1 MIDVLH
7 KLAHGVA
14 LSFEPSNL
22 LYALAGSILGTLV
35 GVLPGLGPVTTI
47 AVLLP
52 VTYHVGSPLGA
63 IIMLASIYYGAMYGG
78 STTSIL
84 LKVPGEAAS
93 VITCIDGHE
102 MAKKGRAG
110 PALSIA
116 AIGSFIA
123 GTLAVCALALVGPAF
138 AKFAVSFGPPEF
150 FALALFGLLLSATL
164 SGGSPVRGVCMV
176 LVGLLLGLVGVDTV
190 TGVERYTFGFMTFAD
205 GIDMIPML
213 MGLFGLA
220 EILHG
225 LDEKE
230 EATLVSDKVGRLFP
244 SRDDWQQSQGP
255 ILRGSFIGFLIGLIP
270 GGGAI
275 LASLM
280 SYTLEKRLSKTPQD
294 FGRGA
299 IAGVAGP
306 ESANNAAATSSF
318 VPLLTLGLPGNAVTA
333 VLFAGLL
340 IQNVQPGPLMLVK
353 SPDVFWGVIAS
364 MYVGNIMLLFLNLP
378 LVGLWVQLL
387 RVPSW
392 ILSSAILLIAIFGT
406 YSLRSNFADI
416 GTLMAFGGVGY
427 LLKKAEFD
435 AGPLIMAFI
444 LANILDTSL
453 RQALLMGDGSLT
465 FMLGRPIALTIL
477 LVSILVIAAQVWSY
491 ARGSKRDLSSLL
503 ELDDGNKQSPA

>member
-1 MIDVLH
+1 MIEAFE
-7 KLAHGVA
+7 KLIYG
-14 LSFEPSNL
+14 LSLSLEPANL
-22 LYALAGSILGTLV
+22 LYAFMGSVLGTLV

-52 VTYHVGSPLGA
+52 VTYHAGSPLGA

-93 VITCIDGHE
+93 VITCIDGYE

-110 PALSIA
+110 PALAIA

-138 AKFAVSFGPPEF
+138 AKFAVSFGPPEY
-150 FALALFGLLLSATL
+150 FALALFGLALCATL
-164 SGGSPVRGVCMV
+164 SGGSPVRGMCMV
-176 LVGLLLGLVGVDTV
+176 FAGLLLGLVGVDTV
-190 TGVERYTFGFMTFAD
+190 TGVERYTFGIMAISD
-205 GIDMIPML
+205 GIDLVPML
-213 MGLFGLA
+213 MGLFGLG
-220 EILHG
+220 EILHN
-225 LDEKE
+225 LDEKDGSSLI
-230 EATLVSDKVGRLFP
+230 ASKVGRLFP
-244 SRDDWQQSQGP
+244 SREDWKESSGP
-255 ILRGSFIGFLIGLIP
+255 IFRGSFIGFIIGLIP

-275 LASLM
+275 LGSLL
-280 SYTLEKRLSKTPQD
+280 SYTMEKKISKKPEE
-294 FGRGA
+294 FGHGA

-306 ESANNAAATSSF
+306 ESANNSAATASF
-318 VPLLTLGLPGNAVTA
+318 VPLLTLGIPGNAVTA

-364 MYVGNIMLLFLNLP
+364 MYVGNIMLLILNLP

-392 ILSSAILLIAIFGT
+392 ILSPAILLIAIFGT
-406 YSLRSNFADI
+406 YSLRSNFTDVA
-416 GTLMAFGGVGY
+416 TLMIFGAIGY
-427 LLKKAEFD
+427 VLRKARLD
-435 AGPLIMAFI
+435 ASPLIMAFI

-453 RQALLMGDGSLT
+453 RQSLLMGDGSIAIV
-465 FMLGRPIALTIL
+465 FFRPI
-477 LVSILVIAAQVWSY
+477 SAAMLICAAIVVGAQAY
-491 ARGSKRDLSSLL
+491 KYFRGQRMIG
-503 ELDDGNKQSPA
+503 EPETVT

>member
-1 MIDVLH
+1 MMDVFE

-22 LYALAGSILGTLV
+22 FYAFAGSLLGTLV

-52 VTYHVGSPLGA
+52 VTYHAGSPLGA

-93 VITCIDGHE
+93 VITCIDGHQ

-123 GTLAVCALALVGPAF
+123 GTLSVCALALVGPAF
-138 AKFAVSFGPPEF
+138 AKFAVSFGPPEY
-150 FALALFGLLLSATL
+150 FALAVFGLLLSATL
-164 SGGSPVRGVCMV
+164 SGGSPVRGMCMV
-176 LVGLLLGLVGVDTV
+176 FAGLLLGLVGVDTV
-190 TGVERYTFGFMTFAD
+190 TGVERYTFGIMTFAD
-205 GIDMIPML
+205 GIDLIPML

-220 EILHG
+220 EILHN
-225 LDEKE
+225 LEEKGKSS
-230 EATLVSDKVGRLFP
+230 LVSDKVGRLFP
-244 SRDDWQQSQGP
+244 SRSDWKQSQGP
-255 ILRGSFIGFLIGLIP
+255 MLRGSFLGFLVGLIP

-280 SYTLEKRLSKTPQD
+280 SYTLEKKLSKTPEE
-294 FGRGA
+294 FGQGA

-340 IQNVQPGPLMLVK
+340 VQNVQPGPLMLVK

-378 LVGLWVQLL
+378 LVGLWIQLL

-392 ILSSAILLIAIFGT
+392 ILSATILLIAIFGT
-406 YSLRSNFADI
+406 YSLRSNFADV
-416 GTLMAFGGVGY
+416 GTLMVFGAIGY

-453 RQALLMGDGSLT
+453 RQSLLMGDGSMT
-465 FMLGRPIALTIL
+465 FLFERPISLTIL
-477 LVSILVIAAQVWSY
+477 AITLLIAAAQVFSY
-491 ARGSKRDLSSLL
+491 VRGSKRDLSSLL
-503 ELDDGNKQSPA
+503 EVEDGGKKSAT

>member
-1 MIDVLH
+1 MIDAFE
-7 KLAHGVA
+7 KLIYG
-14 LSFEPSNL
+14 LSLSLEPANL
-22 LYALAGSILGTLV
+22 LYALMGSLLGTLV

-52 VTYHVGSPLGA
+52 VTYHAGSPLGA

-93 VITCIDGHE
+93 VITCIDGYQ

-110 PALSIA
+110 PALAIA

-138 AKFAVSFGPPEF
+138 AKFAVSFGPPEY
-150 FALALFGLLLSATL
+150 FALALFGLALCATL
-164 SGGSPVRGVCMV
+164 SGGSPVRGMCMV
-176 LVGLLLGLVGVDTV
+176 FAGLLLGLVGVDTM
-190 TGVERYTFGFMTFAD
+190 TGVERYTFGIMTVSD
-205 GIDMIPML
+205 GIDLVPML
-213 MGLFGLA
+213 MGLFGLG
-220 EILHG
+220 EILHN
-225 LDEKE
+225 LDGKDGSSLI
-230 EATLVSDKVGRLFP
+230 ASKVGRLFP
-244 SRDDWQQSQGP
+244 SREDWKESSGP
-255 ILRGSFIGFLIGLIP
+255 IFRGSFIGFIIGLIP

-275 LASLM
+275 LGSLL
-280 SYTLEKRLSKTPQD
+280 SYTLEKKISKKPEE
-294 FGRGA
+294 FGHGA

-306 ESANNAAATSSF
+306 ESANNSAATASF
-318 VPLLTLGLPGNAVTA
+318 VPLLTLGIPGNAVTA

-364 MYVGNIMLLFLNLP
+364 MYVGNIMLLILNLP

-392 ILSSAILLIAIFGT
+392 ILSPAILLIAIFGT
-406 YSLRSNFADI
+406 YSLRSNFTDVA
-416 GTLMAFGGVGY
+416 TLMIFGAIGY
-427 LLKKAEFD
+427 VFRKARLD
-435 AGPLIMAFI
+435 ASPLIMAFI

-453 RQALLMGDGSLT
+453 RQSLLMGDGSIAIVFFRPISAAMLICAAIVVGAQAYKY
-465 FMLGRPIALTIL
+465 FRGQRMLGEPETVA
-477 LVSILVIAAQVWSY
+477 
-491 ARGSKRDLSSLL
+491 
-503 ELDDGNKQSPA
+503 

>member
-1 MIDVLH
+1 MIEALQ
-7 KLAHGVA
+7 KLGYGLS
-14 LSFEPSNL
+14 LSFEPANL
-22 LYALAGSILGTLV
+22 LYALIGSVLGTLV

-52 VTYHVGSPLGA
+52 VTYHAGSPLGA

-93 VITCIDGHE
+93 VVTCIDGYE

-110 PALSIA
+110 PALAIA

-138 AKFAVSFGPPEF
+138 AKFAVSFGPPEY
-150 FALALFGLLLSATL
+150 FALALFGLALSATL
-164 SGGSPVRGVCMV
+164 SGGSPIRGMCMV
-176 LVGLLLGLVGVDTV
+176 FVGLLLGLVGVDTV
-190 TGVERYTFGFMTFAD
+190 TGVERYTFGIMAISD
-205 GIDMIPML
+205 GIDLVPML
-213 MGLFGLA
+213 MGLFGLG
-220 EILHG
+220 EILHN
-225 LDEKE
+225 LDNRDGSS
-230 EATLVSDKVGRLFP
+230 LVASKVGRLFP
-244 SRDDWQQSQGP
+244 SREDWKESTGP
-255 ILRGSFIGFLIGLIP
+255 IFRGSFIGFLVGLIP

-275 LASLM
+275 LASLI
-280 SYTLEKRLSKTPQD
+280 SYTLEKKISKTPEE

-306 ESANNAAATSSF
+306 ESANNSAATASF

-364 MYVGNIMLLFLNLP
+364 MYVGNIMLLILNLP

-392 ILSSAILLIAIFGT
+392 ILSPAILLIAIFGT
-406 YSLRSNFADI
+406 YSLRSNFVDV
-416 GTLMAFGGVGY
+416 GTLMVFGAIGY
-427 LLKKAEFD
+427 VLRKARLD

-453 RQALLMGDGSLT
+453 RQSLLMGDGSMAIV
-465 FMLGRPIALTIL
+465 FSRPISAVIL
-477 LVSILVIAAQVWSY
+477 AAAGIVVGAQVY
-491 ARGSKRDLSSLL
+491 KYFRGERTLGEPESIT
-503 ELDDGNKQSPA
+503 

>member
-1 MIDVLH
+1 MIEALQ
-7 KLAHGVA
+7 KLGYGLS
-14 LSFEPSNL
+14 LSFEPANL
-22 LYALAGSILGTLV
+22 LYALIGSLLGTLV

-93 VITCIDGHE
+93 VVTCIDGHE
-102 MAKKGRAG
+102 MAKQGRAG
-110 PALSIA
+110 PALAIS

-123 GTLAVCALALVGPAF
+123 GTLAVCALVLVGPLF
-138 AKFAVSFGPPEF
+138 AKFAVSFGPPEY
-150 FALALFGLLLSATL
+150 FALALFGLALSATL
-164 SGGSPVRGVCMV
+164 SGGSPVRGMCMV
-176 LVGLLLGLVGVDTV
+176 FAGLLLGLVGVDTV
-190 TGVERYTFGFMTFAD
+190 TGVERYTFGILEISD
-205 GIDMIPML
+205 GIDLVPML
-213 MGLFGLA
+213 MGLFGLG
-220 EILHG
+220 EILHN
-225 LDEKE
+225 L
-230 EATLVSDKVGRLFP
+230 EAKGGSSLVSKKIGSLFP
-244 SRDDWQQSQGP
+244 SRQDWKDSSWP
-255 ILRGSFIGFLIGLIP
+255 IARGSVIGFLVGLIP

-275 LASLM
+275 LASLV
-280 SYTLEKRLSKTPQD
+280 SYTLEKKLSKRPEK
-294 FGRGA
+294 FGHGA

-306 ESANNAAATSSF
+306 ESANNSAATASF

-364 MYVGNIMLLFLNLP
+364 MYVGNIMLLILNLP

-387 RVPSW
+387 RVPFW
-392 ILSSAILLIAIFGT
+392 ILSPAILLVAIFGT
-406 YSLRSNFADI
+406 YSLRSNFIDV
-416 GTLMAFGGVGY
+416 GTLMIFGAIGY
-427 LLKKAEFD
+427 VLRKASLD

-453 RQALLMGDGSLT
+453 RQSLLMGDGSMAII
-465 FMLGRPIALTIL
+465 FSRPISATIL
-477 LVSILVIAAQVWSY
+477 SLAIIIMGSQALQYVRGHRKGIAD
-491 ARGSKRDLSSLL
+491 G
-503 ELDDGNKQSPA
+503 ELTT

>member
-1 MIDVLH
+1 MIDALQ
-7 KLAHGVA
+7 KLAYGVS
-14 LSFEPSNL
+14 LSLEPANL
-22 LYALAGSILGTLV
+22 LYAFIGSVLGTLV

-52 VTYHVGSPLGA
+52 VTYHAGSPLGA

-93 VITCIDGHE
+93 VVTCIDGYE

-110 PALSIA
+110 PALAIA

-138 AKFAVSFGPPEF
+138 ASFAVSFGPPEY
-150 FALALFGLLLSATL
+150 FALALFGLSLSATL
-164 SGGSPVRGVCMV
+164 SAGSPIRGMCMV
-176 LVGLLLGLVGVDTV
+176 FAGLLLGLIGVDTI
-190 TGVERYTFGFMTFAD
+190 TGVERYTFGIMSISD
-205 GIDMIPML
+205 GIDLVPML
-213 MGLFGLA
+213 MGLFGLG
-220 EILHG
+220 EILHN
-225 LDEKE
+225 LDSKDESS
-230 EATLVSDKVGRLFP
+230 LVASKVGRLFP
-244 SRDDWQQSQGP
+244 SRDDWNESSGP
-255 ILRGSFIGFLIGLIP
+255 ILRGSFIGFLVGLIP

-280 SYTLEKRLSKTPQD
+280 SYTLEKKLSKTPEK
-294 FGRGA
+294 FGHGA

-306 ESANNAAATSSF
+306 ESANNSAATASF

-364 MYVGNIMLLFLNLP
+364 MYVGNIMLLILNLP

-392 ILSSAILLIAIFGT
+392 VLSPAILLIAIFGT
-406 YSLRSNFADI
+406 YSLRSNFADVQ
-416 GTLMAFGGVGY
+416 TLMIFGAIGY
-427 LLKKAEFD
+427 VFRKADLD

-453 RQALLMGDGSLT
+453 RQSLLMGDGSIAIVFL
-465 FMLGRPIALTIL
+465 RPISAVIL
-477 LVSILVIAAQVWSY
+477 LVAAIVVLTQAFKY
-491 ARGSKRDLSSLL
+491 FRGEQRLGEPES
-503 ELDDGNKQSPA
+503 AT

>member
-1 MIDVLH
+1 MIEALQ
-7 KLAHGVA
+7 KLAYGLS
-14 LSFEPSNL
+14 LSFEPANL
-22 LYALAGSILGTLV
+22 LYALIGSVLGTLV

-52 VTYHVGSPLGA
+52 VTYHAGSPLGA

-93 VITCIDGHE
+93 VVTCIDGYE

-110 PALSIA
+110 PALAIA

-138 AKFAVSFGPPEF
+138 AKFAVSFGPPEY
-150 FALALFGLLLSATL
+150 FALALFGLALSATL
-164 SGGSPVRGVCMV
+164 SGGSPIRGMCMV
-176 LVGLLLGLVGVDTV
+176 FAGLLLGLVGVDTV
-190 TGVERYTFGFMTFAD
+190 TGVERYTFGIMAISD
-205 GIDMIPML
+205 GIDLVPML
-213 MGLFGLA
+213 MGLFGLG
-220 EILHG
+220 EILHN
-225 LDEKE
+225 LDSKDGSS
-230 EATLVSDKVGRLFP
+230 LVASKVGRLFP
-244 SRDDWQQSQGP
+244 SREDWKESTGP
-255 ILRGSFIGFLIGLIP
+255 IFRGSFIGFLVGLIP

-275 LASLM
+275 LASLI
-280 SYTLEKRLSKTPQD
+280 SYTLEKKISKTPEK
-294 FGRGA
+294 FGHGA

-306 ESANNAAATSSF
+306 ESANNSAATASF

-364 MYVGNIMLLFLNLP
+364 MYVGNIMLLILNLP

-392 ILSSAILLIAIFGT
+392 ILSPAILLIAIFGT
-406 YSLRSNFADI
+406 YSLRSNFADV
-416 GTLMAFGGVGY
+416 GTLMVFGAIGY
-427 LLKKAEFD
+427 VLRKARLD

-453 RQALLMGDGSLT
+453 RQSLLMGDGSMAIV
-465 FMLGRPIALTIL
+465 FSRPISAVILAAAGIVVGAQAYKYFRGERALGEPE
-477 LVSILVIAAQVWSY
+477 SIT
-491 ARGSKRDLSSLL
+491 
-503 ELDDGNKQSPA
+503 